1 MDREPWRAAIHGVA
15 KSGTWL
21 SDWTE
26 LILWHKW
33 TYLQNRNILTDIEH
47 RLVLAKEARGG
58 GGMEW
63 EFGISRCELL
73 YVRWINNKVLLYST
87 GNYTQYPLI
96 NHNGKEWKKRNKWP
110 NYQET
115 VCPHSSREF
124 LSSVCFY
131 LFICSFLNRMEFF
144 LRLRSCWVSWPHQ
157 LGKYLLHSTFFF
169 YCQ

>member
-1 MDREPWRAAIHGVA
+1 MKSRSWWWTGRPGVLRAVHGVA
-15 KSGTWL
+15 KSRTWL

-33 TYLQNRNILTDIEH
+33 AYLQNRNIFTDIEH

-87 GNYTQYPLI
+87 ENYTQYPLI
-96 NHNGKEWKKRNKWP
+96 NHSGKEWKKRGTND
-110 NYQET
+110 QIIE
-115 VCPHSSREF
+115 SQ
-124 LSSVCFY
+124 SV
-131 LFICSFLNRMEFF
+131 LIHLESFLV
-144 LRLRSCWVSWPHQ
+144 LSVSICLYAP
-157 LGKYLLHSTFFF
+157 F
-169 YCQ
+169 